1 MTGNTTTPRLLI
13 VDDVEQNR
21 DILKRRFAR
30 LGYATEEACDGE
42 TALAMIEAGDF
53 DCVLLDVMMPGIDG
67 LEVLRRVRETR
78 TEAELPVIMVTA
90 KSASEDVVEALLM
103 GANDYV
109 TKPVDMEVASARVEM
124 HLRRKRAEDHAK
136 AAYRELEQTLLGLKG
151 AVVQAQNKS
160 AVLADL
166 GPEARAPLTGILGAS
181 SVLTRVCETPDLKQM
196 IGVIE
201 TAAAALDKLV
211 VDAARPGAGAG
222 AGDRRKP
229 NVAIGGRISV
239 LSADSDPKRRTVVRM
254 VFAEAA
260 VEIELVEAHGGVD
273 AAAACANTP
282 FDLILM
288 NVDMAD
294 GLTGIREIRRRE
306 SERRE
311 RRTPVLAMSADTKAA
326 QAAAEAGADL
336 HMPMPITAA
345 GLLTSLARALSRES
359 EDLSAVA

>member
-1 MTGNTTTPRLLI
+1 MTADHTTPRLLI
-13 VDDVEQNR
+13 VDDVEENR
-21 DILKRRFAR
+21 DLLKRRFGR
-30 LGYATEEACDGE
+30 LGYDTEEACDGE
-42 TALAMIEAGDF
+42 TALRMIDAGDF

-78 TEAELPVIMVTA
+78 NEAELPVIMVTA

-136 AAYRELEQTLLGLKG
+136 AAYRELEHTLLGLKG
-151 AVVQAQNKS
+151 AVVQAQNKA

-196 IGVIE
+196 ISVIE
-201 TAAAALDKLV
+201 TASAALDKLV
-211 VDAARPGAGAG
+211 VEAARPGAG
-222 AGDRRKP
+222 DRRKAD
-229 NVAIGGRISV
+229 VAIGGRISV

-260 VEIELVEAHGGVD
+260 VEIELVEAHGGAD
-273 AAAACANTP
+273 AAAACATTP

-306 SERRE
+306 GERRA
-311 RRTPVLAMSADTKAA
+311 RRTPVLAMSSDTKAA
-326 QAAAEAGADL
+326 QAAAQAGADL